1 MNIRA
6 VFFDFDYTL
15 ADTGDIVVHGFVDA
29 CPLLGLPAPDAQAVR
44 RTVGGTLEE
53 IYIASV
59 GPLPDRDTF
68 ARFREAYHDSI
79 DPVSCEMTRF
89 FPETRAALSKM
100 KDMGLTLCIVT
111 NKQARFA
118 REPLEKAGL
127 LKYFDRIVGRDEMP
141 APKPDPRGILRLAG
155 EISLSPR
162 QIVFCGDSLFDARA
176 AQNADLSFAAVL
188 TGQTTREEFLP
199 YRPFAICDNLEK
211 LAETLENAA
220 L

>member
-59 GPLPDRDTF
+59 GPLPNRDTF

-127 LKYFDRIVGRDEMP
+127 LKYFDRIVGRGEMP
-141 APKPDPRGILRLAG
+141 APKPARHFAPGGRNFAFPSADRLLRRQ
-155 EISLSPR
+155 SL
-162 QIVFCGDSLFDARA
+162 
-176 AQNADLSFAAVL
+176 
-188 TGQTTREEFLP
+188 
-199 YRPFAICDNLEK
+199 
-211 LAETLENAA
+211 
-220 L
+220 